1 MYGAPA
7 TASLEVVKII
17 AAFMIVIS
25 AVHLRRS
32 QHMQAYIDGR
42 EGGFSIEILLR
53 LWMKIG

>member
-25 AVHLRRS
+25 AVHLHRL
-32 QHMQAYIDGR
+32 QQMQAYIDGR
-42 EGGFSIEILLR
+42 EGGFQLR
-53 LWMKIG
+53 FCGENGIFKG

>member
-25 AVHLRRS
+25 AVHLRRL

-42 EGGFSIEILLR
+42 EGGFQLR
-53 LWMKIG
+53 FCYVYG